1 MGKIPRDRSFDGSRA
16 LLFSEG
22 YEFISNRC
30 RRFGSDIFATR
41 VMLRKAVCMQ
51 GAEAA
56 EQFYYPGRFTRRGAM
71 PLFALTPIQDLGSV
85 MVMDGE
91 DHRRRKEMF
100 LSLMS
105 PEAIARLAERT
116 SFYWRNSVREWEG
129 KKKVVLL
136 HEAYVPLCAAICEWI
151 GLGLNDRTIRRRAA
165 EFEAMVERTGAVG
178 PRTGSAIGGGRD
190 PNGGCGVSFA

>member
-1 MGKIPRDRSFDGSRA
+1 MMAKIPRDLSFDGSRA

-41 VMLRKAVCMQ
+41 VMLRKAICMQ

-71 PLFALTPIQDLGSV
+71 PLFALTLIQDLGSV

-116 SFYWRNSVREWEG
+116 SFYWRNSVREWKER
-129 KKKVVLL
+129 KKSFCSTKPMYRY
-136 HEAYVPLCAAICEWI
+136 APLSVNGSVSSSMIERS
-151 GLGLNDRTIRRRAA
+151 DA
-165 EFEAMVERTGAVG
+165 ELWSSK
-178 PRTGSAIGGGRD
+178 P
-190 PNGGCGVSFA
+190 